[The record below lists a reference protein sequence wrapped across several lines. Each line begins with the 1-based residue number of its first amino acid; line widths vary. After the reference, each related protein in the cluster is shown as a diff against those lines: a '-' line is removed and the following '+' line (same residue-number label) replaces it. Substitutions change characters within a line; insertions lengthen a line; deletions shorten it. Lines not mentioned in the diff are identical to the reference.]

1 MAISNFIP
9 SVWRENLFA
18 QLDNN
23 YVGVKHC
30 NREYEGDILGKGSV
44 VNIPGLETVN
54 IFNYTKGSDMTA
66 PQSAISGNNQLVIDQ
81 AKAFNF
87 LIDDVDRIQN
97 NPKLMDEAIRNAA
110 RALAKTADRYIYS
123 MFGEDNVADSYDAID
138 IYNYNTTQDNV
149 IETIVKGINKLYKN
163 DVTNVDDI
171 VIEVSPDI
179 GLLIMKA
186 KADLGINNG
195 EAFETGCIGRING
208 CKVFVSNNVYT
219 VTGSDGLQH
228 RCFIR
233 TKRAIAFAEQ
243 LSEINAYRP
252 EKRFADAVK
261 GLHLYGAK
269 LVRPKE
275 FAIIDFFT
283 PESYDDM

>member
-18 QLDNN
+18 QLNNN

-30 NREYEGDILGKGSV
+30 NREYEGDIIGKGSV

-66 PQSAISGNNQLVIDQ
+66 PQSAISGNNQLVINQ

-97 NPKLMDEAIRNAA
+97 NPKLMEEAIRNAA
-110 RALAKTADRYIYS
+110 RALAKTADRYVYS
-123 MFGEDNVADSYDAID
+123 MFEEDNVEDEYGAID
-138 IYNYNTTQDNV
+138 IYNYDTNVDNV
-149 IETIVKGINKLYKN
+149 IETIIKGINKLYKN
-163 DVTNVDDI
+163 DVTSADDL
-171 VIEVSPDI
+171 VVEVSPDI
-179 GLLIMKA
+179 AMLIMKA
-186 KADLGINNG
+186 KADLGVNNG
-195 EAFETGCIGRING
+195 DAIESGCIGRING
-208 CKVFVSNNVYT
+208 CKVFVSNNVY
-219 VTGSDGLQH
+219 VVSGSDGIQH

-275 FAIIDFFT
+275 FAIVDLFT
-283 PESYDDM
+283 PDNGEDA